1 MVPQHVQFLLKTNH
15 VIVFVMYILFDIG
28 GTKMRV
34 VAASRE
40 KFLGEPTVV
49 STPKDFNEGMETLK
63 RIIDNLVSE
72 FTANNG
78 IVVAIVGGIAG
89 PLNQEQTMLVKSPN
103 LSGWVGHDIKNTLHE
118 VYNAPVT
125 LENDAALVGLGEAH
139 FGAGRGKSIVAY
151 LTVSTGVGGARI
163 VDGEIDRASL
173 GFEPGHQIIDP
184 DNSLCP
190 TCEGNDLEAYV
201 SGTAVEK
208 RFGIKPY
215 EIHDATVWDE
225 LAKFLAYGL
234 NNTIVHWS
242 PDIVVIGG
250 SMMNEVGIPIPA
262 VRKHLAEILKI
273 FPNIPLIEKA
283 ELADF
288 GGLYGS
294 LAFART
300 HY

>member
-1 MVPQHVQFLLKTNH
+1 
-15 VIVFVMYILFDIG
+15 MYILFDIG

-34 VAASRE
+34 VAADRE
-40 KFLGEPTVV
+40 KFLGEPVVV
-49 STPKDFNEGMETLK
+49 STPKDFSEGLETLK
-63 RIIDNLVSE
+63 RIIDNLALGLAADGRAV
-72 FTANNG
+72 T
-78 IVVAIVGGIAG
+78 AIVGGIAG
-89 PLNQEQTMLVKSPN
+89 PLNAEQTMLVKSPN
-103 LSGWVGHDIKNTLHE
+103 LADWVNRDIKNTLHDAYK
-118 VYNAPVT
+118 VPVN

-151 LTVSTGVGGARI
+151 LTISTGVGGARI
-163 VDGEIDRASL
+163 IDGKIDRASF

-201 SGTAVEK
+201 SGTAIEK
-208 RFGIKPY
+208 RYGMKPY
-215 EIHDATVWDE
+215 EIHDDAIWDE

-242 PDIVVIGG
+242 PDVVVLGG
-250 SMMNEVGIPIPA
+250 SMMKEIGIPVPA
-262 VRKHLAEILKI
+262 VRKYLAEILKI
-273 FPNIPLIEKA
+273 FPTPPVIEKA
-283 ELADF
+283 ELGDF